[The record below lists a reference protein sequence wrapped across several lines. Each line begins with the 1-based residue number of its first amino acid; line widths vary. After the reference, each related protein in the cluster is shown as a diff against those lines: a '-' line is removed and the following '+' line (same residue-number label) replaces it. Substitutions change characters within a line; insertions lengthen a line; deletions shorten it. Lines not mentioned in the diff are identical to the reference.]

1 MSGSCDHGLHGSERD
16 SGGPGTARPAGAG
29 IVTRLV
35 WVLAANL
42 VFLGVEVA
50 GGLLSNSLA
59 LLADAGHMLTD
70 VVALSLALVAALLAR
85 QPPTPRRT
93 FGPLRTEVL
102 GAFANGGLLV
112 LMVGFIF
119 WEAWR
124 RFGQAQPVDA
134 PILLAVA
141 VVGLLVNAASAW
153 ILAGGIRQSLNVR
166 GAFLHMIGD
175 TLGSVGALVAGVVI
189 WRTGWTPIDVLVSLL
204 IGLLILW
211 SSWGLLRQTMN
222 ILLEATP
229 DHIDYH
235 AVKAVLEG
243 LPHVREVHDL
253 HIWTIASGIPILS
266 AHLRLENSCSDS
278 THWQDCLGESQRLLR
293 ERFGIVHSTLQMEP
307 PHFTR
312 DERRV

>member
-1 MSGSCDHGLHGSERD
+1 MSGICGLGHQAHTEE
-16 SGGPGTARPAGAG
+16 SGKEPPAGAG
-29 IVTRLV
+29 TVSRLV

-42 VFLGVEVA
+42 VFLFVEVA
-50 GGLLSNSLA
+50 GGLLANSLA

-70 VVALSLALVAALLAR
+70 VVALALALVAALLAS

-93 FGPLRTEVL
+93 FGLLRTEVL

-112 LMVGFIF
+112 LMVGYIF
-119 WEAWR
+119 WEAWQ
-124 RFGQAQPVDA
+124 RFGKAQAVDA
-134 PILLAVA
+134 PNLLAVA
-141 VVGLLVNAASAW
+141 GVGLLVNAASAW
-153 ILAGGIRQSLNVR
+153 ILAGGIRQSLNLR
-166 GAFLHMIGD
+166 GAFLHMVGD
-175 TLGSVGALVAGVVI
+175 ALGSAGALVAGVVI
-189 WRTGWTPIDVLVSLL
+189 WRTGWTPIDILVSLL

-235 AVKAVLEG
+235 AVKAALEE
-243 LPHVREVHDL
+243 LPHVQEVHDL

-266 AHLRLENSCSDS
+266 AHLRLENNCSDS
-278 THWQDCLGESQRLLR
+278 THWQECLGESRRLLQ

-307 PHFTR
+307 PDFVR
-312 DERRV
+312 DDRQV

>member
-1 MSGSCDHGLHGSERD
+1 
-16 SGGPGTARPAGAG
+16 
-29 IVTRLV
+29 VTRLI

-42 VFLGVEVA
+42 VFLAVEVV
-50 GGLLSNSLA
+50 GGILANSLA

-70 VVALSLALVAALLAR
+70 VVALALALVAALLAA

-93 FGPLRTEVL
+93 FGLLRTEVL

-124 RFGQAQPVDA
+124 RFGQAQAVDA

-141 VVGLLVNAASAW
+141 FVGLLVNAASAW
-153 ILAGGIRQSLNVR
+153 ILAGGIRYNLNVR

-175 TLGSVGALVAGVVI
+175 ALGSAGALVAGVVI
-189 WRTGWTPIDVLVSLL
+189 WRTGWTPIDVLVSLF

-235 AVKAVLEG
+235 AVKAALEE
-243 LPHVREVHDL
+243 LPHIREVHDL
-253 HIWTIASGIPILS
+253 HIWTISSGIPILS
-266 AHLRLENSCSDS
+266 AHLRLEDSCSGS
-278 THWQDCLGESQRLLR
+278 THWPECLDASRQLLQ

-307 PHFTR
+307 PHFAR
-312 DERRV
+312 DDRQV